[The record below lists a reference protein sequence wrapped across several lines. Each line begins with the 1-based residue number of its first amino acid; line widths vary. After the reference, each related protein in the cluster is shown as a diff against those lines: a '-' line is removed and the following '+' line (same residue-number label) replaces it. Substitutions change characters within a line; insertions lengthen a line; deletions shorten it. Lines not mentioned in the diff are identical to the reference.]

1 MSPPH
6 DGADRDGQRPVNE
19 KPPGAAPPPREAA
32 PLPARLPLVLAA
44 WLPRQR
50 WFAAKGR
57 VIDEV
62 AVEQHIP
69 LDDRLAEGG
78 CLGLLLTLRV
88 AFADGGPAELY
99 QVPIG
104 LRSALPPALEPA
116 VIAALDGLVC
126 YDALA
131 DPEITAA
138 VLHGIATGRT
148 LGDLRLRAEPGA
160 GRLPASGTRVSRP
173 LGVEQSNS
181 SVVLDERYLL
191 KFFRRLQPGV
201 NQELELPRALLEVG
215 GAGHVPAILGSAE
228 GTLDGRPVTYAVVQ
242 HYVANAADGW
252 SMALG
257 SVRDLLAGGQ
267 VPDQAGGDFASEA
280 RRLGHTV
287 AEVHD
292 GLARARGT
300 RVLGREGIVA
310 VVGEM
315 RARLEQ
321 ARRHISALDRHAGS
335 LDVLFTAVESAVDEV
350 TIQRVHGDL
359 HLGQVLRTPT
369 DWLLVDF
376 EGEPAATQDER
387 LRMRSPLRDVAGM
400 LRSFDYAAHH
410 QFIEPGHPAVPDPAA
425 VRLADEWS
433 RRSQAAFC
441 EGYAERSGA
450 DPRDQPLLLRALLA
464 DKAVYEAVYE
474 SRWRPHWASLPVA
487 AVRRY
492 AREIASGSPRAHD
505 FF

>member
-1 MSPPH
+1 MSW
-6 DGADRDGQRPVNE
+6 
-19 KPPGAAPPPREAA
+19 
-32 PLPARLPLVLAA
+32 VLAA
-44 WLPRQR
+44 WLPWQR
-50 WFAAKGR
+50 WFAAKERIIG
-57 VIDEV
+57 EV
-62 AVEQHIP
+62 TVEQRVP
-69 LDDRLAEGG
+69 LVDRLADGG
-78 CLGLLLTLRV
+78 PRGILLTLRV
-88 AFADGGPAELY
+88 EFTDGGPTEFY

-104 LRSALPPALEPA
+104 LRTELPPALEPG

-131 DPEITAA
+131 DREITALF
-138 VLHGIATGRT
+138 LHGIAAGRT
-148 LGDLRLRAEPGA
+148 LGDLRLVAEPGA
-160 GRLPASGTRVSRP
+160 EPLPTSGTRTSRP

-201 NQELELPRALLEVG
+201 NQDLELPRALLEVG
-215 GAGHVPAILGSAE
+215 GAGHVPAILGSAQ

-242 HYVANAADGW
+242 RYVANAADGW

-267 VPDQAGGDFASEA
+267 PPDQAGGDFASEA
-280 RRLGHTV
+280 RRLGRTV
-287 AEVHD
+287 AEVHA

-315 RARLEQ
+315 RTRLAA
-321 ARRHISALDRHAGS
+321 ARRAISTLDRHAAS
-335 LDVLFTAVESAVDEV
+335 LDVIFTAVETSVEEV

-376 EGEPAATQDER
+376 EGEPAASQDER

-410 QFIEPGHPAVPDPAA
+410 QFIEPGHPTVPDPAA
-425 VRLADEWS
+425 LRLADEWS
-433 RRSQAAFC
+433 RRSQVAFC
-441 EGYAERSGA
+441 EGYAERSGT

-474 SRWRPHWASLPVA
+474 TRWRPRWASLPLA
-487 AVRRY
+487 AIRRY

-505 FF
+505 LL

>member
-1 MSPPH
+1 MSAPR
-6 DGADRDGQRPVNE
+6 DGADRDERRPLNE
-19 KPPGAAPPPREAA
+19 DSTGMAPPTPV
-32 PLPARLPLVLAA
+32 PLPARLSPVLAV
-44 WLPRQR
+44 WLPWQR
-50 WFAAKGR
+50 WFAAKER
-57 VIDEV
+57 TIDEV
-62 AVEQHIP
+62 TVEHHVP
-69 LDDRLAEGG
+69 LLDRLAEGD
-78 CLGLLLTLRV
+78 CRGLLLTLRV
-88 AFADGGPAELY
+88 AFTDGGPPEFY

-104 LRSALPPALEPA
+104 LRTELPPALEPA

-131 DPEITAA
+131 DAEITTL
-138 VLHGIATGRT
+138 VLHGIAGDRA
-148 LGDLRLRAEPGA
+148 LGDLRLSTEPGA
-160 GRLPASGTRVSRP
+160 EALPAHGAMTSRP

-201 NQELELPRALLEVG
+201 NQDLELPRALLEVD

-242 HYVANAADGW
+242 RYVANAADGW

-267 VPDQAGGDFASEA
+267 PPDQAGGDFASEA

-287 AEVHD
+287 AEVHE

-315 RARLEQ
+315 RARLER
-321 ARRHISALDRHAGS
+321 ARERIPALDRHAAS
-335 LDVLFTAVESAVDEV
+335 LDVVFTAVETAVEEV

-376 EGEPAATQDER
+376 EGEPAATHDER

-410 QFIEPGHPAVPDPAA
+410 QFIEPGSAAVPEPAA
-425 VRLADEWS
+425 LRLADEWS
-433 RRSQAAFC
+433 RRSQVAFC
-441 EGYAERSGA
+441 EGYAERSGT

-474 SRWRPHWASLPVA
+474 TRWRPRWAALPLA
-487 AVRRY
+487 AIRRY

-505 FF
+505 IL